1 MVPPAA
7 AIAQR
12 GPRPILIFLRQQ
24 RMVSP
29 AAAVA
34 TTRSVSDSNLRSCK
48 EEWPACRGRRDNDLP
63 LPILIIVAAKKN
75 GSPAGGSSDDDLPRP
90 NLFFV
95 AAKKNGPPAAAVA
108 TTIFRVRF

>member
-1 MVPPAA
+1 MFFRKATD
-7 AIAQR
+7 
-12 GPRPILIFLRQQ
+12 LFYSQQ
-24 RMVSP
+24 HVTAETLTRLANRCKRRMVSS

-63 LPILIIVAAKKN
+63 RLILI
-75 GSPAGGSSDDDLPRP
+75 
-90 NLFFV
+90 FV

-108 TTIFRVRF
+108 ATIFRI